1 MKHLFFV
8 FGKIEETTL
17 TGIYV
22 PKKIPLQG
30 FLVDGYPYKDF
41 LDPEIDT
48 LNGRTY
54 RIQKNTTR
62 LLYKREFF
70 GVFWSFLDSL

>member
-54 RIQKNTTR
+54 RIQKNTSAPP
-62 LLYKREFF
+62 
-70 GVFWSFLDSL
+70 GGQIQHV